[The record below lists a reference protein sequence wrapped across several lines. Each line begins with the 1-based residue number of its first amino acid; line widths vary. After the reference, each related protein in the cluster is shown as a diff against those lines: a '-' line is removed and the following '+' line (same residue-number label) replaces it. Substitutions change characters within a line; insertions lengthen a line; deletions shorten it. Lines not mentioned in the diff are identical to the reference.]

1 MSIFNFQQR
10 LWNWCENDLKSLL
23 AFILSLV
30 FCGCAPPHTATPP
43 LFPAF
48 SPSQRNVWYSR
59 DCLLFF
65 SLQSTLLLF
74 SPPYSFQLSSLASWC
89 LFFLPFFKCIQ
100 AIFKIVFSTHWLCHG
115 IRIHSFMGDK
125 HGSRS
130 HVPLPYTFCPVSFK
144 NHKIKLYLNA
154 EA

>member
-30 FCGCAPPHTATPP
+30 FCGCSPPHTATPP

-74 SPPYSFQLSSLASWC
+74 SPPYSFQLSSFASWC
-89 LFFLPFFKCIQ
+89 LFFLPFSLSVYKSFL
-100 AIFKIVFSTHWLCHG
+100 IVFFNTVIVSRNKNSFIYGCYAWVKVTRAITLH
-115 IRIHSFMGDK
+115 IKHSAPC
-125 HGSRS
+125 
-130 HVPLPYTFCPVSFK
+130 PL
-144 NHKIKLYLNA
+144 KITKSN
-154 EA
+154 